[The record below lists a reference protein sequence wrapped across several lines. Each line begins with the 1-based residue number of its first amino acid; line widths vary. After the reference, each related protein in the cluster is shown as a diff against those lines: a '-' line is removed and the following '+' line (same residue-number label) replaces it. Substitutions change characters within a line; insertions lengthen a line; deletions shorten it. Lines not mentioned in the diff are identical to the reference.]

1 MLFFQLPSIAEK
13 ILERNDWQMIEYFWK
28 EWSPK
33 WNFDDDLIENVKTTF
48 TVFDF
53 PEAGEVINNTNIVT
67 ETPRNV
73 ENVLEASNFEYK
85 LIGYRIGETD
95 SSVIVK
101 KGNKEFVVFV
111 GEDLEGLYT
120 LIDVNQKEIVFRNE
134 DKLYKITN
142 VFSNYY

>member
-1 MLFFQLPSIAEK
+1 MHIFRKSLNGA
-13 ILERNDWQMIEYFWK
+13 Y
-28 EWSPK
+28 
-33 WNFDDDLIENVKTTF
+33 
-48 TVFDF
+48 
-53 PEAGEVINNTNIVT
+53 NTNIVT

-134 DKLYKITN
+134 DKLYKITHL
-142 VFSNYY
+142 VGKSKK

>member
-1 MLFFQLPSIAEK
+1 MINFNYIKYTLLGLLIVPAILLSVLLFFTSI
-13 ILERNDWQMIEYFWK
+13 N
-28 EWSPK
+28 SPK
-33 WNFDDDLIENVKTTF
+33 IE
-48 TVFDF
+48 VFDF

-142 VFSNYY
+142 LVGKSKK